1 MTLVEVMVSSH
12 NGELHDCDNMFEH
25 STSVNGI
32 YTMVFGL
39 SAHSL
44 FEGLA
49 VGLQSSA
56 AGTKFDAFQ
65 LKN

>member
-1 MTLVEVMVSSH
+1 MVTSSQ
-12 NGELHDCDNMFEH
+12 NGDSHDCDNMFEH

-56 AGTKFDAFQ
+56 AGEKISD
-65 LKN
+65 